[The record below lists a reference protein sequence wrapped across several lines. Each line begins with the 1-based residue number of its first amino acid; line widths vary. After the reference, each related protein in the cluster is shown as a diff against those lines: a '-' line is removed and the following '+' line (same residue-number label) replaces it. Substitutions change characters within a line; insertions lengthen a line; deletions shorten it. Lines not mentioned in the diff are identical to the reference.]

1 MGFIQYLAPSIQFL
15 LAVFLFGEPFRPEQQ
30 VGFACTW
37 AALPLFTADSL
48 LAQRRQAW
56 EGAASAGPA

>member
-1 MGFIQYLAPSIQFL
+1 
-15 LAVFLFGEPFRPEQQ
+15 VFLFGETFRPEQQ
-30 VGFACTW
+30 VGIACTW

-56 EGAASAGPA
+56 EGAASAGPS